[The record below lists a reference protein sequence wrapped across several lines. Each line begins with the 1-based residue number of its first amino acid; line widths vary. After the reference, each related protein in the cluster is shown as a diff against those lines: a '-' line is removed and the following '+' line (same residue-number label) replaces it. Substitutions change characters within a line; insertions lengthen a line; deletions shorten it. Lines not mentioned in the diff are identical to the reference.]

1 MALKNQVPNVYS
13 VGLHNVGSYQ
23 VSGQPYLSG
32 AITTNAIGSNVDGY
46 YNFPYVSKRIV
57 VTNND
62 SSNNAI
68 VSFAPFLEG
77 QKGDYGFTE
86 SASGSGNWLYLKAGK
101 SIDLNVKAKEIFVAP
116 AAGQAVN
123 DISVY
128 AELTNIHPSK
138 MYSLDG
144 VEGVTE
150 PSPPAATSPIL
161 KNQVQNVY
169 SSGIRNVGSFQV
181 SGRPFITGSFVGS
194 DASLNVIPQNE
205 QIWVDFPKTTKTIT
219 VWNLDG
225 FSPKGVLRVTFA
237 DTGSMTNYPA
247 NGCYY
252 ELAENESITLD
263 VKCKKVFLSAVSG
276 IVQWKLFAGL
286 TGVDANLM
294 YDLTGSGISE

>member
-32 AITTNAIGSNVDGY
+32 AITTSTPGSNIDGY
-46 YNFPYVSKRIV
+46 YNFPSVSKRVV

-62 SSNNAI
+62 ASNDAI
-68 VSFAPFLEG
+68 VSFAPFLEA
-77 QKGDYGFTE
+77 QKGNHNFSN
-86 SASGSGNWLYLKAGK
+86 SASGSGNWLYLKAGT
-101 SIDLNVKAKEIFVAP
+101 SIDLNVKSKEIFVAP
-116 AAGQAVN
+116 NAGQAVN
-123 DISVY
+123 DISIY
-128 AELTNIHPSK
+128 AELTNIHPTK

-144 VEGVTE
+144 VEGVTTF
-150 PSPPAATSPIL
+150 SPPSAVVPVL

-205 QIWVDFPKTTKTIT
+205 QIWVDFPKATKTLT

-252 ELAENESITLD
+252 ELAENESITLN

-286 TGVDANLM
+286 TGIEASQM